1 MGQGALME
9 PSLEPSR
16 AEPGA
21 DARFVSVV
29 VPVVERADDVV
40 ELYRSFAAELE
51 RRGEEHEFVLVFDG
65 GFTPPAELV
74 ALSQERSNLRLLR
87 FARSF
92 GETAALRLGI
102 ERTRGDVIL
111 TLPAYFQVTPEGVT
125 LLLASLTEDTDLV
138 VANRWPRIDSWL
150 NRLQSVAFNRMIAG
164 VTDRPF
170 HDIACGVRVM
180 RRGVAEGLPLYGDLH
195 RFIPALALRE
205 GFRVTEV
212 AVPQHP
218 RNART
223 RLYGPGVYAR
233 RLLDI
238 AAFFFL
244 AKFTEKPLRFFG
256 LVGSAFFAAGAITS
270 LVLLVNR
277 LQGQG
282 IANRPLLLLAV
293 LLLALGV
300 QLMGLGLVGEII
312 VHLRAPHRRAYRV
325 RERTHSAGSEQ
336 AHSAGS
342 GQAHSAGSGQAHST
356 GSGLP

>member
-9 PSLEPSR
+9 PTLQPSR
-16 AEPGA
+16 AGA

-29 VPVVERADDVV
+29 VPVVERADDLT
-40 ELYRSFAAELE
+40 ELYRSFSAALDGQ
-51 RRGEEHEFVLVFDG
+51 GEEYEFVFVFDG
-65 GFTPPAELV
+65 GFAPPAELL
-74 ALSQERSNLRLLR
+74 ALSQQRESVRLLR
-87 FARSF
+87 FARTF

-102 ERTRGDVIL
+102 ERSRGDVIL
-111 TLPAYFQVTPEGVT
+111 TLPAYFQVTPEGVIT
-125 LLLASLTEDTDLV
+125 LLAALNDENDLV

-150 NRLQSVAFNRMIAG
+150 NRVQSVAFN
-164 VTDRPF
+164 
-170 HDIACGVRVM
+170 CGVRVM
-180 RRGVAEGLPLYGDLH
+180 RRSVAEGLPLYGDLH

-205 GFRVTEV
+205 GYRVAEV

-218 RNART
+218 GNART

-233 RLLDI
+233 RLLDL

-256 LVGSAFFAAGAITS
+256 LVGSGFFAAGAITS
-270 LVLLVNR
+270 LVLLVSR

-300 QLMGLGLVGEII
+300 QLLGLGLVGEII

-325 RERTHSAGSEQ
+325 RERTN
-336 AHSAGS
+336 S
-342 GQAHSAGSGQAHST
+342 GGPGPHPT
-356 GSGLP
+356 GSGPD